1 MSEPYILKDPV
12 HAGEGEGEGGQEGA
26 DRGQSE
32 DNHGL
37 GGEVEVP
44 PGQGNTAEP
53 PLLPSVAVPPTVS
66 APPTVSEPPAVSV
79 PPPSVTPGACTW

>member
-1 MSEPYILKDPV
+1 M
-12 HAGEGEGEGGQEGA
+12 
-26 DRGQSE
+26 
-32 DNHGL
+32 
-37 GGEVEVP
+37 EVP

-66 APPTVSEPPAVSV
+66 EPPAVSV